1 MAEEVGSFCG
11 DAVEAVADVN
21 GLYIGNDLIL
31 IFQLHPSY
39 SYSTFCCNL
48 QDVILKRSSYKRRE
62 E

>member
-31 IFQLHPSY
+31 IFQFQSVIFLLY
-39 SYSTFCCNL
+39 FLL
-48 QDVILKRSSYKRRE
+48 QSAAGCHTQKE
-62 E
+62 